1 MQSEVVLGTIL
12 SEITLTYETYNDLSP
27 LLTPNSLENKRLTTD
42 PNI

>member
-1 MQSEVVLGTIL
+1 MQSEVVFGTIL

-27 LLTPNSLENKRLTTD
+27 LLTPNSLNKGLTTD